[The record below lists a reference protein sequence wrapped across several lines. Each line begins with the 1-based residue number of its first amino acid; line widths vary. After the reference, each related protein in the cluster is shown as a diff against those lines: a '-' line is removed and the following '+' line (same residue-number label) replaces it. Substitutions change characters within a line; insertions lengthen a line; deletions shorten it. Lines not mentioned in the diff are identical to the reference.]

1 LNGRAT
7 TGKDHIAY
15 LWQGVA
21 VVTTLRFQLSIGL
34 LIMAVGCA
42 SSGQAW
48 DRSTPE
54 GLYGAANEEFEDG
67 YYPESIAI
75 FERLLAQFPYSPEA
89 RLGRLR
95 LADVS
100 FQKRMHDDAINRYSN
115 FIGYHPNHPKVPY
128 ARLMIAESHAERIP
142 SESFFL
148 PPPEEKDLQRA
159 RYALQFYR
167 EVVSLHPDT
176 EEASKAREGIQRVR
190 RLLGK
195 HELYVAG
202 FYFKREKYKAA
213 LNRADGVRESYAGL
227 GFDEAALIIAARSN
241 HALGNADKAKVLYQ
255 EFLNRFPSS
264 NDADEMS
271 ENLAKLSNAS
281 HD

>member
-1 LNGRAT
+1 M
-7 TGKDHIAY
+7 
-15 LWQGVA
+15 VA
-21 VVTTLRFQLSIGL
+21 RFHYQLCIWFLSCL
-34 LIMAVGCA
+34 CACA
-42 SSGQAW
+42 SSGQNW

-75 FERLLAQFPYSPEA
+75 FEKLLAKFPYSPEA
-89 RLGRLR
+89 RLGRLKM
-95 LADVS
+95 ADVS

-115 FIGYHPNHPKVPY
+115 FIGYHPNHTKVPY

-142 SESFFL
+142 SDSFFL

-167 EVVSLHPDT
+167 EVVSLHPES
-176 EEASKAREGIQRVR
+176 EEAASAREGIQRVR

-213 LNRADGVRESYAGL
+213 LNRAEGLRESYAGL
-227 GFDEAALIIAARSN
+227 GFDEAALLISAQSN
-241 HALGNADKAKVLYQ
+241 DRLGNDEKAKVLYE

-264 NDADEMS
+264 DDADEMS

>member
-1 LNGRAT
+1 MVIRLQFHFCIWLVISLA
-7 TGKDHIAY
+7 
-15 LWQGVA
+15 
-21 VVTTLRFQLSIGL
+21 
-34 LIMAVGCA
+34 GCA

-75 FERLLAQFPYSPEA
+75 FEKLLAKFPYSPEA

-100 FQKRMHDDAINRYSN
+100 FKKRMHDDAINRYSN
-115 FIGYHPNHPKVPY
+115 FIGYHPNHAKVPY

-167 EVVSLHPDT
+167 EVVSLHPES
-176 EEASKAREGIQRVR
+176 EEATEAREGIQRVR
-190 RLLGK
+190 KLLGK

-213 LNRADGVRESYAGL
+213 LNRADGLRETYAGL
-227 GFDEAALIIAARSN
+227 GFDEEALLIAARSN
-241 HALGNADKAKVLYQ
+241 DELGNKEKAKVLYE

>member
-1 LNGRAT
+1 MVALIRFISISIAFSTVIACAT
-7 TGKDHIAY
+7 
-15 LWQGVA
+15 
-21 VVTTLRFQLSIGL
+21 
-34 LIMAVGCA
+34 
-42 SSGQAW
+42 SGAQW
-48 DRSTPE
+48 DRKTPE

-67 YYPESIAI
+67 YYPEAIAL
-75 FERLLAQFPYSPEA
+75 FERLLAQHPYSAEA

-100 FQKRMHDDAINRYSN
+100 FEKRMHDDAINRYSN

-142 SESFFL
+142 SESIFL

-167 EVVSLHPDT
+167 EVVSLHPESD
-176 EEASKAREGIQRVR
+176 EAQKARDGIQRVR
-190 RLLGK
+190 KLLGK
-195 HELYVAG
+195 HELYVAE
-202 FYFKREKYKAA
+202 FYFKRDKFKAA
-213 LNRADGVRESYAGL
+213 LNRADGLRETYAGL
-227 GFDEAALIIAARSN
+227 GFDEQALRIAAKSN
-241 HALGNADKAKVLYQ
+241 DALGNHDKAKLLYE

-264 NDADEMS
+264 NDADEMG
-271 ENLAKLSNAS
+271 ENLAKLSNSS